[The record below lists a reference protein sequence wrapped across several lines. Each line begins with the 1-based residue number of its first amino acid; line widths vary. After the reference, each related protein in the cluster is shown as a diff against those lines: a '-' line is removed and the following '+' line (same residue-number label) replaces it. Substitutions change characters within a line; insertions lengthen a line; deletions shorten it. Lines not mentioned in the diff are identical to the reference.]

1 MNSITLS
8 RSFLREGISVLIGFV
23 LLVEVLSWS
32 SDYKIKMIHVDQVGG
47 ILPYVSIL
55 TRSLILP
62 EIVTVL
68 LLTIS
73 MYWVRRLLAIKS
85 VDLTWTSI
93 GRYELVFLPI
103 MIMAFMLTNFF
114 TQSVRYLL
122 VSSPDYS
129 FSTFWHLYIIST
141 YSWQVYFTYLVPI
154 LLIGYSTL
162 NISLLLDYI
171 KPLPRNQLI

>member
-8 RSFLREGISVLIGFV
+8 RSFLREGIIVLIVFI

-32 SDYKIKMIHVDQVGG
+32 SAYEMKMMQVAYMGG
-47 ILPYVSIL
+47 MLPYVSLLI
-55 TRSLILP
+55 RSLFLP

-68 LLTIS
+68 LLTIL
-73 MYWVRRLLAIKS
+73 MYWVRRLLVIKS

-103 MIMAFMLTNFF
+103 MILAFVITNFF

-122 VSSPDYS
+122 VSFPDYS
-129 FSTFWHLYIIST
+129 FFNYWHLSIIST
-141 YSWQVYFTYLVPI
+141 YSWLVYFSYLFPI

-162 NISLLLDYI
+162 NSSLF
-171 KPLPRNQLI
+171 